1 MLKLH
6 SIDLQALQDFQ
17 SLYKK
22 EWPMYIQEYYIL
34 SNFIMFKKVEPE
46 LKHINAF
53 TLADQ
58 QAKELGLF
66 LIMVI
71 IKRLS

>member
-6 SIDLQALQDFQ
+6 SIDLQVLQDFQ

-22 EWPMYIQEYYIL
+22 NWPMYCQEYYIL
-34 SNFIMFKKVEPE
+34 SNFIMFKEVEPE
-46 LKHINAF
+46 LKHINAY

-58 QAKELGLF
+58 QAQELGLF
-66 LIMVI
+66 VIMVF
-71 IKRLS
+71 IKCLS